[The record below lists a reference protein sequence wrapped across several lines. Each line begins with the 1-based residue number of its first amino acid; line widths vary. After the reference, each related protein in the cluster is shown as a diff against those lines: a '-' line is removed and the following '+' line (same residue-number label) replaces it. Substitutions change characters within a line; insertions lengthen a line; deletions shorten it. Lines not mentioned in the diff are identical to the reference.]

1 MTELR
6 CADVEARLV
15 DAADGRLE
23 PADSVRFH
31 SHIEGC
37 AACRERAAVWSALI
51 PGLRA
56 AVPPAP
62 DAMTTRRMQIEIE
75 RQVGRRS
82 TPAPARRWRAWW
94 IPAAG
99 LAAAAAALVL
109 WMRAGHAPPATPIGY
124 AAIQT
129 LRGAVTVGDRAP
141 AVAARVAVGQPIVL
155 AADAVAQLALD
166 SGAVVRAQGPA
177 RLSFEGNARD
187 VTIRLAS
194 GKLAAEV
201 THRGQDE
208 TFAVVTAD
216 VRVAVR
222 GTKFSVAAAPSGSH
236 VEVSEGRV
244 AVERAGGRTTLVSAG
259 ESFDSGAESGTDDSE
274 AAPPTVVTARA
285 PAASCADTTRSCQ
298 TAARAVRASM
308 RGGDAERAL
317 RIVTEARRA
326 TIDADSSCGGGARA
340 CEDELR
346 YLRAEALNQA
356 GRLDEAVT
364 AYHALDS
371 KGAPSAMRQN
381 ALYAAAQIEK
391 RTGRLT
397 AASADF
403 ERALAVAP
411 RGALY
416 EEALIGAMEA
426 AAAAGDDARA
436 RAFATRYLGDF
447 PRGLAAP
454 AATRL
459 AGDGARP

>member
-6 CADVEARLV
+6 CADVEARFV
-15 DAADGRLE
+15 DAADGRLD

-37 AACRERAAVWSALI
+37 AACRERAAVWLALI

-56 AVPPAP
+56 AVAPAP

-75 RQVGRRS
+75 RQVARRAAP
-82 TPAPARRWRAWW
+82 TPARRWRAWW

-109 WMRAGHAPPATPIGY
+109 WMRAGGHAPPATPGGY

-141 AVAARVAVGQPIVL
+141 AVAARVPVGHAIVL
-155 AADAVAQLALD
+155 SADAVAQLVLD
-166 SGAVVRAQGPA
+166 SGAVVRAQGPG
-177 RLSFEGNARD
+177 RLSFEGSARD
-187 VTIRLAS
+187 VAIRLAS
-194 GKLAAEV
+194 GKLEAEV

-208 TFAVVTAD
+208 TFAVVTDD

-222 GTKFSVAAAPSGSH
+222 GTKFSVAVAPSGSR

-259 ESFDSGAESGTDDSE
+259 ESFDSGADDSE
-274 AAPPTVVTARA
+274 VAPPAVVTPSA
-285 PAASCADTTRSCQ
+285 PTTSCAEITRSCQ

-317 RIVTEARRA
+317 RIVTDARR
-326 TIDADSSCGGGARA
+326 TSSDADGNCGGGARA

-356 GRLDEAVT
+356 GRLDEAVA
-364 AYHALDS
+364 AYHALDG

-381 ALYAAAQIEK
+381 ALFAVAQIEA
-391 RTGRLT
+391 RTGRLS
-397 AASADF
+397 AAAADF

-416 EEALIGAMEA
+416 EDALVGAMETA
-426 AAAAGDDARA
+426 RAAGDDARA
-436 RAFATRYLGDF
+436 RTFATRYLGEF
-447 PRGLAAP
+447 PRGLAA
-454 AATRL
+454 AAARRI